1 MKTPGLS
8 PHLLVATLFLI
19 AGLTVARAQNDAP
32 SAAAARTEGDRASLE
47 RVLRAAVTANPAQ
60 LRRFDL
66 NQDGKLD
73 DNEWL
78 WAKQEIQRMFS
89 LSVMPSAVD
98 EARRLNAVAAEV
110 ARRLALREAG
120 KANATTPPPVSAQ
133 QEAEAKMLVKDLLEI
148 GMAQRRADEARNKA
162 ATEPAAKK

>member
-1 MKTPGLS
+1 M
-8 PHLLVATLFLI
+8 
-19 AGLTVARAQNDAP
+19 
-32 SAAAARTEGDRASLE
+32 
-47 RVLRAAVTANPAQ
+47 
-60 LRRFDL
+60 
-66 NQDGKLD
+66 D

-78 WAKQEIQRMFS
+78 GAKQEIQRMFS

-110 ARRLALREAG
+110 ARRRALREAG
-120 KANATTPPPVSAQ
+120 KANATTPPPGSAQ